1 MADAMPR
8 MERGEPLV
16 AATNLAFRWPGR
28 DGGALSLHSFEL
40 ARGEH
45 LFVSGPSGSGK
56 TTLLS
61 LLAGVVAPRQGTIRV
76 AGTDLTALPAARR
89 DRFRADHIGI
99 IFQQLNLL
107 PYLSVLDNVLLP
119 CRFSASRK
127 ARACEQAG
135 GETEAAG
142 MLLERLDMPSSLWR
156 RPAAQLSVGQQQRVA
171 AARALL
177 GRPELILADEPTS
190 SLDAARQAAFMA
202 LLQRECRASGAGL
215 VMVSHDD
222 RLAAGFDR
230 RFTMPAAE
238 EAESASAEGMRGG
251 WA

>member
-1 MADAMPR
+1 MSASMP
-8 MERGEPLV
+8 EAHCGEPLV
-16 AATNLAFRWPGR
+16 AAANLAFRWPGR
-28 DGGALSLHSFEL
+28 DGGALSLPSFAL

-61 LLAGVVAPRQGTIRV
+61 LLAGVVAPNRGTIRV
-76 AGTDLTALPAARR
+76 AGTDLTALAPARR
-89 DRFRADHIGI
+89 DRFRADHLGI

-119 CRFSASRK
+119 CRFSARRK
-127 ARACEQAG
+127 ARANEQSGGAAG
-135 GETEAAG
+135 AAG
-142 MLLERLDMPSSLWR
+142 MLLERLDMPASLWR

-177 GRPELILADEPTS
+177 GRPALILADEPTS
-190 SLDAARQAAFMA
+190 ALDAARQAAFMA

-222 RLAAGFDR
+222 RLASGFDR
-230 RFTMPAAE
+230 RFTMPAE
-238 EAESASAEGMRGG
+238 EQGEPA
-251 WA
+251 

>member
-1 MADAMPR
+1 MAEAIAHAQH
-8 MERGEPLV
+8 GEPLV
-16 AATNLAFRWPGR
+16 VAENVVFRWPGR
-28 DGGALSLHSFEL
+28 EGGALSLPAFEL
-40 ARGEH
+40 AHGEH

-61 LLAGVVAPRQGTIRV
+61 LLAGVVSPRQGIIRV
-76 AGTDLTALPAARR
+76 AGIDLAALPAAGR

-99 IFQQLNLL
+99 VFQQLNLL

-119 CRFSASRK
+119 CRFSASRE
-127 ARACEQAG
+127 ARAREQAG
-135 GETEAAG
+135 GATEAAG
-142 MLLERLDMPSSLWR
+142 MLLERLDMPARLWR

-177 GRPELILADEPTS
+177 GRPALILADEPTS
-190 SLDAARQAAFMA
+190 SLDAARQAAFMT

-222 RLAAGFDR
+222 RLASGFDR
-230 RFTMPAAE
+230 RFTMPAARE
-238 EAESASAEGMRGG
+238 EEPA
-251 WA
+251 

>member
-1 MADAMPR
+1 MAQAMAEAMAQVPH
-8 MERGEPLV
+8 EEPLV
-16 AATNLAFRWPGR
+16 VARNVDFRWPGR
-28 DGGALSLHSFEL
+28 DGGALSLPAFEL

-61 LLAGVVAPRQGTIRV
+61 LLAGVVAPRQGSIRI
-76 AGTDLTALPAARR
+76 AGTDLTTLPSAGR

-127 ARACEQAG
+127 TRAREQAG
-135 GETEAAG
+135 GAVEAAG
-142 MLLERLDMPSSLWR
+142 MLLERLDMPASLWR
-156 RPAAQLSVGQQQRVA
+156 RPAAELSVGQQQRVA

-190 SLDAARQAAFMA
+190 SLDAARQAAFMT

-215 VMVSHDD
+215 VMVSHDE
-222 RLAAGFDR
+222 RLASGFDR
-230 RFTMPAAE
+230 RFTMPAARE
-238 EAESASAEGMRGG
+238 EEPA
-251 WA
+251 

>member
-1 MADAMPR
+1 MAAATSQAD
-8 MERGEPLV
+8 RGEPLV
-16 AATNLAFRWPGR
+16 AAENVVFRWPGR
-28 DGGALSLHSFEL
+28 DGGALTLPSVEL

-61 LLAGVVAPRQGTIRV
+61 LLAGVVAPRQGTVRV
-76 AGTDLTALPAARR
+76 AGTDLTTLPAARR

-107 PYLSVLDNVLLP
+107 PYLSVLENVLLP

-135 GETEAAG
+135 GTGEAAG
-142 MLLERLDMPSSLWR
+142 MLLERLDMPASLWR

-177 GRPELILADEPTS
+177 GRPALILADEPTS
-190 SLDAARQAAFMA
+190 ALDAARQAAFMA

-215 VMVSHDD
+215 VMVSHDE
-222 RLAAGFDR
+222 RLASGFDR
-230 RFTMPAAE
+230 RFTMPVADE
-238 EAESASAEGMRGG
+238 GEST
-251 WA
+251 